1 MRLHPAESRIRK
13 LSRDTPAHL
22 MVFDILYAP
31 DAGSLLAEPLAERRA
46 ALDRF
51 RATAGAGPMLR
62 LSPCTRKRGE
72 AERWLEVVGDAID
85 GVVAKRL
92 DGVYVPGERG
102 DGSAP
107 GRERGGHQ
115 VSITG
120 GA

>member
-1 MRLHPAESRIRK
+1 
-13 LSRDTPAHL
+13 

-62 LSPCTRKRGE
+62 LSHCTRKRGE
-72 AERWLEVVGDAID
+72 AERWLQVVGDAIE

-92 DGVYVPGERG
+92 AGGYVAGERARLKVKRQNTADYEAG
-102 DGSAP
+102 GLRAGYS
-107 GRERGGHQ
+107 ERQ
-115 VSITG
+115 M
-120 GA
+120 